1 MPLAIATEPVANEE
15 SSDFSDSTRR
25 VLLQAQDPVDKF
37 ALDNTQLRQQE
48 ASEER
53 LRENTEL
60 SGIGSDRPKGEVILV
75 RSQFP
80 HTSGKLARV
89 ALWILEQ
96 AISDER
102 WGAAMGDEVA
112 IRVHGVFP
120 PPMGIEREDRCE

>member
-25 VLLQAQDPVDKF
+25 VLQAQDPDKF
-37 ALDNTQLRQQE
+37 ALDTQLRQQE

-60 SGIGSDRPKGEVILV
+60 SDSDRPQGEVILV

-80 HTSGKLARV
+80 HTSGKLVRV
-89 ALWILEQ
+89 AFWILEQ
-96 AISDER
+96 ATLCSLTS
-102 WGAAMGDEVA
+102 
-112 IRVHGVFP
+112 
-120 PPMGIEREDRCE
+120 